1 MQRSPLDPN
10 AAAGAVPP
18 PPEGTTTAAATA
30 TATAATPAVGAE
42 AATTGGKPEEKKKD
56 KKFHNGWTRSLE
68 ILVSEWTDIALCYR
82 WMHDRTS
89 NNLSSYNLY
98 FTIPVI
104 ILTTLTGTANFGV
117 DSLVPEG
124 YTKTATSVIGG
135 FSLLAGIISTIA
147 MRLGYAQ
154 QSEAHRVA
162 AISWGKFQRFA
173 STELALHPND
183 RMDAMNF
190 LKQGRIE
197 LDRLIEQSPNIPG
210 NVIKAFEYEFRKK
223 TDIRRPEIAG
233 GIEHT
238 RIFDDR
244 DSRLARIASEATF
257 LLQQKKGYMRELM
270 NKDFDKFIKERSKE
284 EKTQLEIE
292 LMGAAVKAAR
302 EAALQAVLETT
313 QAESA
318 VGKTSHIEGAQ
329 ISIQEEHETALEKKR
344 PSTPSSNS
352 VRLEIV
358 DVSAPA

>member
-1 MQRSPLDPN
+1 MQRSPLDGSTNPVEG
-10 AAAGAVPP
+10 AGVAGVAGAAGA
-18 PPEGTTTAAATA
+18 
-30 TATAATPAVGAE
+30 
-42 AATTGGKPEEKKKD
+42 ATTDPSTGAKPDDKKKE

-68 ILVSEWTDIALCYR
+68 TLVSEWTDISMCYR

-89 NNLSSYNLY
+89 NSYSRFNMYL
-98 FTIPVI
+98 TIPVI
-104 ILTTLTGTANFGV
+104 VLTTLTGTANFGV
-117 DSLVPEG
+117 DSLVPAG

-147 MRLGYAQ
+147 LRLGYAQ
-154 QSEAHRVA
+154 QTEAHRVA

-183 RMDAMNF
+183 RMDAMLF

-197 LDRLIEQSPNIPG
+197 LDRLIEQSPSIPG
-210 NVIKAFEYEFRKK
+210 KVIKAFEYEFRKK

-244 DSRLARIASEATF
+244 DGRLARIASEAAF
-257 LLQQKKGYMRELM
+257 LLHQKKGYMRELM
-270 NKDFDKFIKERSKE
+270 NKDFDKFIKTRTKE
-284 EKTQLEIE
+284 EKTLLEIE
-292 LMGAAVKAAR
+292 LMGSAVKAAR

-313 QAESA
+313 ASGPA
-318 VGKTSHIEGAQ
+318 VGKASNIEGAQ
-329 ISIQEEHETALEKKR
+329 ISIQEDLEIAKKQKEKQD
-344 PSTPSSNS
+344 PPLTPSS

-358 DVSAPA
+358 EIPPTA

>member
-1 MQRSPLDPN
+1 MQRSPLDPPPPTSDAATAPVADAG
-10 AAAGAVPP
+10 AAAAT
-18 PPEGTTTAAATA
+18 TTTATTA
-30 TATAATPAVGAE
+30 TGA
-42 AATTGGKPEEKKKD
+42 KPDEKKKD

-89 NNLSSYNLY
+89 NTLSSYNLY

-210 NVIKAFEYEFRKK
+210 NIIKQFEYEFRKK

-257 LLQQKKGYMRELM
+257 MLQQKKGYMRELM
-270 NKDFDKFIKERSKE
+270 NKDFDKFIKERTKE
-284 EKTQLEIE
+284 EKEQLEIE

-313 QAESA
+313 TGGSKKE
-318 VGKTSHIEGAQ
+318 SHIEGAQ
-329 ISIQEEHETALEKKR
+329 ISIHEESVQRRRT
-344 PSTPSSNS
+344 STPPDSNS
-352 VRLEIV
+352 VHLEIV
-358 DVSAPA
+358 PNA